1 MDVYVHINIHAK
13 PIFFMY
19 SAHLGAAKD
28 QFAIQYY

>member
-19 SAHLGAAKD
+19 SAYLVAAQD
-28 QFAIQYY
+28 HFAIQYY